1 MIKIVYIS
9 LTGNTQTFVDRLG
22 FPSLNL
28 NDNTVYTEVN
38 NPYIIIAPTYDKE
51 VTDIF
56 NEFLEIG
63 NNKQYCK
70 GVVGCG
76 NINFAELYCFTAKDL
91 NRDYNIPL
99 LHMMEYFGNDNDLK
113 KIKGVVESLGTA

>member
-1 MIKIVYIS
+1 MTKIVYIS

-22 FPSLNL
+22 
-28 NDNTVYTEVN
+28 
-38 NPYIIIAPTYDKE
+38 
-51 VTDIF
+51 
-56 NEFLEIG
+56 
-63 NNKQYCK
+63 YCK

-91 NRDYNIPL
+91 SRDYNIPL
-99 LHMMEYFGNDNDLK
+99 LHMMEYFGNGNDLK

>member
-1 MIKIVYIS
+1 MITIVYIS

-22 FPSLNL
+22 FPALNL
-28 NDNTVYTEVN
+28 NDNTVYTEIN

-51 VTDIF
+51 VTEIF

-70 GVVGCG
+70 GIVGCG
-76 NINFAELYCFTAKDL
+76 NMNFAELYCFTAKDL
-91 NRDYNIPL
+91 SRDYNIPL
-99 LHMMEYFGNDNDLK
+99 LHMMEYFGNNNDLK

>member
-1 MIKIVYIS
+1 MIRIVYIS
-9 LTGNTQTFVDRLG
+9 LTGNTQTVVNRLG

-91 NRDYNIPL
+91 SRDCNIPL